1 MMRIAIS
8 WIAIFSFGL
17 SYPCGAFAQ
26 SRNVAPE
33 RWQAVDKS
41 MSDLLLEGYRPVS
54 VIAPS
59 AHLRIYFL
67 SSGSLLAKMH
77 GRGHANAASAATA
90 PVAVSPAAGVN
101 PTPAARP
108 GCGGVRS
115 WQLHAGDR
123 SDLRVLPPL
132 QIPMMRGATC
142 ASRCDDWFVASLL

>member
-17 SYPCGAFAQ
+17 SYPCGTFAQ

-59 AHLRIYFL
+59 SHLRIYFL
-67 SSGSLLAKMH
+67 SSGSLLAKCTEEAALT
-77 GRGHANAASAATA
+77 RPPPPPPQAPPSAQQSASAQFPPSAQQPVSAQFPPPAQGAAAAA
-90 PVAVSPAAGVN
+90 PGNFTPEIGV
-101 PTPAARP
+101 TFECARL
-108 GCGGVRS
+108 S
-115 WQLHAGDR
+115 K
-123 SDLRVLPPL
+123 
-132 QIPMMRGATC
+132 
-142 ASRCDDWFVASLL
+142 SR